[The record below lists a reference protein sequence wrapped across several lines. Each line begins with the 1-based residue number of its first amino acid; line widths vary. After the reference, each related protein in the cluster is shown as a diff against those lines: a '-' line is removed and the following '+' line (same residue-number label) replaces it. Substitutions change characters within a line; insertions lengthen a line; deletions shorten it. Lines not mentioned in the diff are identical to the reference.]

1 MQQVRSYEM
10 EYTYNIITAKGSIS
24 LKRTDEN
31 GEICWI
37 PTDESNSDYQT
48 YLKWLEE
55 SNV

>member
-1 MQQVRSYEM
+1 M
-10 EYTYNIITAKGSIS
+10 EYTYDIITAKGSIS

-37 PTDESNSDYQT
+37 PIDESNSDYQL

-55 SNV
+55 NNV